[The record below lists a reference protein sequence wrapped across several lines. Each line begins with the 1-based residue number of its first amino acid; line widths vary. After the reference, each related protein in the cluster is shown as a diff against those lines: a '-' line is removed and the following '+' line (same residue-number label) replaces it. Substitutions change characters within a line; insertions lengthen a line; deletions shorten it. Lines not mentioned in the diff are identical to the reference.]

1 MEAYEPSDAVRELV
15 ENFVQIDSEKFDQ
28 FFTQIASSPRT
39 TTGLKEFKDR
49 LQEIDSADGAV
60 VYTMLSAICQIAA
73 NRGESILSFAD
84 RLLDYFTRN
93 PIKIEEAD
101 QDNETVIDPSRSFS
115 HLKEWIATSK
125 DFVSEVKAAFLF
137 LQAGRVF
144 HGGQIF
150 SDIRPIFDPYE
161 CGPQSDAEVAGSV
174 VGGVITHTLRIDYL
188 ESGEFFQRFYTLK
201 AADLED
207 LKKVIDRAQQKG
219 NALSRIVENS
229 IKVPVR
235 SGSLAS

>member
-1 MEAYEPSDAVRELV
+1 MEVYEPSDAVRELV
-15 ENFVQIDSEKFDQ
+15 ENFVRIDSEKFAQ
-28 FFTQIASSPRT
+28 FFMQVASGQRKT
-39 TTGLKEFKDR
+39 TCLKEFKDG

-73 NRGESILSFAD
+73 NRGESISSFAD

-93 PIKIEEAD
+93 PIKTDEAD
-101 QDNETVIDPSRSFS
+101 LGNQTIIDPSRSFS
-115 HLKEWIATSK
+115 RLQEWIATSK
-125 DFVSEVKAAFLF
+125 EFVSEVKAAFLF
-137 LQAGRVF
+137 LQAGKVF

-161 CGPQSDAEVAGSV
+161 GGSQSGAEVAGSV

-207 LKKVIDRAQQKG
+207 LKKIIDRALQKG
-219 NALSRIVENS
+219 IALSRIVEES